1 MQDIRTVPI
10 LHKTRPIGTGMM
22 ESKGLEPSTY

>member
-1 MQDIRTVPI
+1 
-10 LHKTRPIGTGMM
+10 L